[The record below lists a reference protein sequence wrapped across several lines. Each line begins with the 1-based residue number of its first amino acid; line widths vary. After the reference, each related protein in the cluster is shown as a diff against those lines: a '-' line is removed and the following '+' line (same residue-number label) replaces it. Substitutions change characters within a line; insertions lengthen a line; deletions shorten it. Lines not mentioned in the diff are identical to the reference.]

1 MLEYKK
7 VYYIYGAS
15 GAGSTTLGE
24 ALCKKMDYKLI
35 DTDDYFWKYPK
46 MPDIQ
51 IKKMYEDMIN
61 TNKNEIVI
69 TGSFWN
75 WDTDYT
81 YLLDKVDVFVRVMLN
96 QEMRIS
102 RLEKRELE
110 RYGERILEGGDMF
123 EKHINFIKWAKG
135 YDTGDIS
142 TRSLKAHIY
151 FEEKYNI
158 KPIIIN
164 SENKVEENLLKII
177 EKEV

>member
-1 MLEYKK
+1 MLDNKK

-24 ALCKKMDYKLI
+24 ALCKKMNYELI

-46 MPDIQ
+46 MPDMQ

-61 TNKNEIVI
+61 TNKNGIVI

-75 WDTDYT
+75 WNTDYT
-81 YLLDKVDVFVRVMLN
+81 YLLDKIDVFVRTMLN
-96 QEMRIS
+96 SEIRIA

-110 RYGERILEGGDMF
+110 RYGERILEGGDLY
-123 EKHINFIKWAKG
+123 EKHINFIKWAKD

-142 TRSLKAHIY
+142 TRSLKAHMY
-151 FEEKYNI
+151 FEDKYNI
-158 KPIIIN
+158 KPIIVN
-164 SENKVEENLLKII
+164 SENAVKENLIEII
-177 EKEV
+177 EKKV